1 MAYRVSTAVK
11 FDPSFDHGQSA
22 FKAIWDG
29 FLGRTEMNMAIWK
42 ARLKQASPETRRKIV
57 KDTED
62 RIYKLEKLKTDF
74 ITARQEGNEDK
85 ILELMKLVQ
94 KDKASQRMLAG
105 RKVAAAGRLKEG
117 AREQQAM
124 FQNANPDPQA
134 ASLIDAVPKNVAAL
148 LSKIPAGASREEIM
162 ANDNMRKAAGLIRS
176 AWDGAVS
183 RGADTPIARDRVTND
198 ILTRLIAAK
207 RGGQL
212 GTAPE
217 RRQMMVDG
225 WTEVLA
231 AQGKYSNRRDMQVSL
246 FSKYDPSTLGMGR
259 EEMAAIFGFG
269 ARAFDPGAMV
279 GKGGFGAIG
288 VTSPEGITS
297 AITGIDSEIGR
308 LRGKLDQY
316 ELDMAASKEEFDWLL
331 RGGMGNLALRPVS
344 SRLTPSPLSDAL
356 GRYSELYRADQP
368 YAERYLS
375 EMEES
380 PRRVAREGV
389 APYERLEMGASSPIH
404 YLNRTINEI
413 TDLADPAISNVAPEQ
428 GVRMIQEKLR
438 EMARSVD
445 TLTSERQIGQ
455 IPEIAGFAV
464 GENDEGEE
472 IIVAGEKQDLKSFL
486 QQAQAALADDV
497 TEQTREEWAGRIAG
511 RLIEWQDESLRGEG
525 KLGRIAKETEYGGEL
540 ATKISETLQLKSD
553 GDNRAYYKSLT
564 DLYNEVAQTPSDWRG
579 DTGDEFIRS
588 VDQLILDPNTRNTDL
603 FESKMGKFVQATKT
617 LPEQAVNTNSPGSG
631 WPDTTVPSGTI

>member
-1 MAYRVSTAVK
+1 MAYRVATAVK
-11 FDPSFDHGQSA
+11 FDPSFDHGQSS

-29 FLGRTEMNMAIWK
+29 FFGRTEMNMAIWK

-124 FQNANPDPQA
+124 FQNAAPDPKSA
-134 ASLIDAVPKNVAAL
+134 AMIDDVPKNVAGL
-148 LSKIPAGASREEIM
+148 LSKIPAGASREELL
-162 ANDNMRKAAGLIRS
+162 ANDNMRQAAGLIRT
-176 AWDGAVS
+176 AHQGAVA
-183 RGADTPIARDRVTND
+183 RGANTPIARDRVTNE
-198 ILTRLIAAK
+198 ILTRLMAAK
-207 RGGQL
+207 RGKEL
-212 GTAPE
+212 GTDPE
-217 RRQMMVDG
+217 RSQMMFDVL
-225 WTEVLA
+225 TEVLA
-231 AQGKYSNRRDMQVSL
+231 DEGGYSNRMDMQISL
-246 FSKYDPSTLGMGR
+246 FSKYDPSTLGVGR

-279 GKGGFGAIG
+279 GEGGFGAVG
-288 VTSPEGITS
+288 VTSPEGVTS
-297 AITGIDSEIGR
+297 AITSIDSEIGR

-331 RGGMGNLALRPVS
+331 SGGMGNLALRPVS

-389 APYERLEMGASSPIH
+389 ARYGDIEPEQRFASGADYLDRSITELSDMLGPMTTYGAAEAQQGARAKLLEMANAVKSKEAGGFSIFGEHGDRPDREVEKVD
-404 YLNRTINEI
+404 LMFGDTPI
-413 TDLADPAISNVAPEQ
+413 TDGKSGEKPNIYQTMAIVEKVLTDNDVSEDQKNQFVKDTVAGLDKWSRSAMTTKPAI
-428 GVRMIQEKLR
+428 RQETMLG
-438 EMARSVD
+438 VD
-445 TLTSERQIGQ
+445 TTSKIK
-455 IPEIAGFAV
+455 
-464 GENDEGEE
+464 N
-472 IIVAGEKQDLKSFL
+472 
-486 QQAQAALADDV
+486 AL
-497 TEQTREEWAGRIAG
+497 E
-511 RLIEWQDESLRGEG
+511 
-525 KLGRIAKETEYGGEL
+525 
-540 ATKISETLQLKSD
+540 
-553 GDNRAYYKSLT
+553 
-564 DLYNEVAQTPSDWRG
+564 
-579 DTGDEFIRS
+579 
-588 VDQLILDPNTRNTDL
+588 
-603 FESKMGKFVQATKT
+603 
-617 LPEQAVNTNSPGSG
+617 
-631 WPDTTVPSGTI
+631 

>member
-1 MAYRVSTAVK
+1 
-11 FDPSFDHGQSA
+11 
-22 FKAIWDG
+22 
-29 FLGRTEMNMAIWK
+29 
-42 ARLKQASPETRRKIV
+42 
-57 KDTED
+57 
-62 RIYKLEKLKTDF
+62 
-74 ITARQEGNEDK
+74 
-85 ILELMKLVQ
+85 
-94 KDKASQRMLAG
+94 
-105 RKVAAAGRLKEG
+105 
-117 AREQQAM
+117 
-124 FQNANPDPQA
+124 
-134 ASLIDAVPKNVAAL
+134 
-148 LSKIPAGASREEIM
+148 
-162 ANDNMRKAAGLIRS
+162 
-176 AWDGAVS
+176 
-183 RGADTPIARDRVTND
+183 
-198 ILTRLIAAK
+198 
-207 RGGQL
+207 
-212 GTAPE
+212 
-217 RRQMMVDG
+217 
-225 WTEVLA
+225 
-231 AQGKYSNRRDMQVSL
+231 MQVSL